1 MLLYSTKKLLMAFFL
16 RICRGRILYY
26 VFVPHDCCRGG
37 GGGGGGGAGVVLR
50 LKTRADDASFLA
62 GGKSLGAS
70 SPGKF

>member
-16 RICRGRILYY
+16 RICRGEILYY
-26 VFVPHDCCRGG
+26 VFVSHDCLTAAGG
-37 GGGGGGGAGVVLR
+37 GGGGVVGGAALENSR
-50 LKTRADDASFLA
+50 RRREFLG